1 MASPSPTE
9 IARQAIDEVRE
20 LKAKV
25 AQLESE
31 LNRYQLLVVLQRMS
45 VLETK
50 VTQSE
55 VTLEEVK
62 KLAVIDDRVCR
73 LERERDESG
82 KRSANFIY
90 AVIGIA
96 LGVVGNLIVSAFK
109 KS

>member
-1 MASPSPTE
+1 MASPTE

-25 AQLESE
+25 TQLEAE
-31 LNRYQLLVVLQRMS
+31 INRYQLLAALNRLAVQ
-45 VLETK
+45 ETK
-50 VTQSE
+50 MLQSE
-55 VTLEEVK
+55 KVLEEVK
-62 KLAVIDDRVCR
+62 RLAVIDDRVTR
-73 LERERDESG
+73 LEREKDESG
-82 KRSANFIY
+82 KRAANFVY